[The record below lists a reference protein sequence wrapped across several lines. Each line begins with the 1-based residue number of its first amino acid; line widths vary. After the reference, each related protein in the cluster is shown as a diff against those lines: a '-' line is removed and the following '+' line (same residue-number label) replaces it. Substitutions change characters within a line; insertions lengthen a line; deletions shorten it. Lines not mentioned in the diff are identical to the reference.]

1 MSENSTFSD
10 AVSKGRAA
18 FMRHPVLILLILG
31 LVIRALIMCTAVI
44 YDSEYWAVVIRNIET
59 GNGLYAADGY
69 YYTPVWGYVLGLV
82 AAFQDA
88 VLSLGD
94 SAVCVFEII
103 PTEGTILRN
112 TCAVATSIAFNF
124 CTKIPLV
131 LIDLIMAYLVYV
143 LVKDMGGSN
152 EKAIFAFALTWMS
165 PVLLMSSG
173 VVGMPDTLAATFA
186 ILSVILVRRGQS
198 FFAGLAFALGFLTK
212 FFPLFLVFVL
222 LAYLISKYKGD
233 TRRILKE
240 VAFAATGAVLAI
252 VVIFLPQA
260 LEGSLPLA
268 FQFITDRIG
277 GVDMSQTKFLIIVAV
292 GIVAVGVLVAIV
304 LYVSNLLEK
313 KRLSGKGKINR
324 KLVSGIVAVTVV
336 LIIAI
341 IAVLFIKIQSAGSI
355 DVVDS
360 AVSLLR
366 VVVYCFVLV
375 LSILFAKYLY
385 RSSAEDL
392 DRNLLKFSFLTMVS
406 CMLYPPV
413 TQYLCV
419 VVPFLAYYIAMCD
432 RKHMLSWKLVGVG
445 SILVT
450 FSRPTTLLPIAA
462 WTDLIE
468 VSSIVHLCDIFLTG
482 SGAFILCYVI
492 FAVGAVMQY
501 FGILA
506 VFWEMFGKKLVG
518 KRFLKSA
525 DTSTTE

>member
-1 MSENSTFSD
+1 MSENSVFSD
-10 AVSKGRAA
+10 AVSKGRVA
-18 FMRHPVLILLILG
+18 FMKHPILYLLVLG
-31 LVIRALIMCTAVI
+31 VVVRALVMCTAVI
-44 YDSEYWAVVIRNIET
+44 YDSEFWAVVIRNIET
-59 GNGLYAADGY
+59 GNGLYGADGY
-69 YYTPVWGYVLGLV
+69 YYTPVWGYILGLV

-131 LIDLIMAYLVYV
+131 LIDLVMAYAVYV

-186 ILSVILVRRGQS
+186 VLSVILVRRGQS

-212 FFPLFLVFVL
+212 FFPLFLVFIL
-222 LAYLISKYKGD
+222 IAYLASKYKGD
-233 TRRILKE
+233 IRRILKE
-240 VAFAATGAVLAI
+240 VALAVTGAVIAI
-252 VVIFLPQA
+252 VAVFFPQA
-260 LEGSLPLA
+260 AEESLPLA
-268 FQFITDRIG
+268 FQFITDRLG
-277 GVDMSQTKFLIIVAV
+277 GVDMSQTKFLIIVAA
-292 GIVAVGVLVAIV
+292 GIVAVGILVAVV
-304 LYVSNLLEK
+304 LYISNLLEK
-313 KRLSGKGKINR
+313 RRLSGRKINR
-324 KLVSGIVAVTVV
+324 KLVFGIIAAVVV
-336 LIIAI
+336 LIVAMIVA
-341 IAVLFIKIQSAGSI
+341 LFFKIQSAGSI
-355 DVVDS
+355 DVADS
-360 AVSLLR
+360 AVGLLR

-432 RKHMLSWKLVGVG
+432 RKHILSWKLVGIG

-450 FSRPTTLLPIAA
+450 FSRPTTLVPIAA
-462 WTDLIE
+462 WTDLIDM
-468 VSSIVHLCDIFLTG
+468 STIVHLCDIFL
-482 SGAFILCYVI
+482 SGPSVFILCYAI
-492 FAVGAVMQY
+492 FALGAVMQY